1 VDHASD
7 AKESRIADATPF
19 APLHTATKKVC
30 LPGMRNTPPVL
41 FVVLFAATTA
51 FAQTHV
57 PSIEEMAG
65 RIGFSEQAAE
75 RARDGEVVSER
86 LESTSDKDL
95 ALAVGARIQ
104 APPQQVY
111 EFVQA
116 ERLAEFQTV
125 TLADGR
131 IDPAHP
137 SLADMTLSEATLT
150 KLAADPGGTFHM
162 SEEEAA
168 TIREAGRNGTAAAL
182 AAYQEVLAARAKA
195 YWEKGLEG
203 ITPYAG
209 EGRSPAVDLA
219 HADEAAKALF
229 QHSVLGAE
237 IDVVPA
243 RNTGRA
249 EHRLSW
255 ALQKGR
261 DQEAPVLIHRI
272 LYQGE
277 VGEVFVQ
284 RRFYSGYDY
293 DALAIVVGVLP
304 TSDGHSAIF
313 YTNHTYTAQV
323 SGFGGSA
330 KRSIGTKMLEKDVV
344 AEIQRAQE
352 TIPGG

>member
-1 VDHASD
+1 
-7 AKESRIADATPF
+7 
-19 APLHTATKKVC
+19 
-30 LPGMRNTPPVL
+30 MRKTL
-41 FVVLFAATTA
+41 RVLFAVSFASTTA

-65 RIGFSEQAAE
+65 RIGFSEQARE
-75 RARDGEVVSER
+75 RARGGEVIAER

-95 ALAVGARIQ
+95 ALAIGAKIQ

-111 EFVQA
+111 DFVQA

-125 TLADGR
+125 TLAEGR

-137 SLADMTLSEATLT
+137 SLADMKLSEATLE

-182 AAYQEVLAARAKA
+182 ASYQEALAARAKA
-195 YWEKGLEG
+195 YWENGLEG

-209 EGRSPAVDLA
+209 KGRSPAVDLL

-229 QHSVLGAE
+229 QHPVLEAE

-255 ALQKGR
+255 AVQKGR

-272 LYQGE
+272 LYKGE
-277 VGEVFVQ
+277 VGEIFVQ
-284 RRFYSGYDY
+284 RRFYSAYDY
-293 DALAIVVGVLP
+293 DSMEIVVGVLP
-304 TSDGHSAIF
+304 AQGGSAIF

-344 AEIQRAQE
+344 AEMQRAQE
-352 TIPGG
+352 TIPGS

>member
-1 VDHASD
+1 
-7 AKESRIADATPF
+7 
-19 APLHTATKKVC
+19 
-30 LPGMRNTPPVL
+30 MRKRPCVL
-41 FVVLFAATTA
+41 FVVLFASTTA

-57 PSIEEMAG
+57 PSIEEMAR
-65 RIGFSEQAAE
+65 RIGFSEQAVA

-95 ALAVGARIQ
+95 ALAVGARID
-104 APPQQVY
+104 APLQKVY
-111 EFVQA
+111 DFVQA
-116 ERLAEFQTV
+116 DRLAEFQTV
-125 TLADGR
+125 TLADGP
-131 IDPAHP
+131 IDPGSP
-137 SLADMTLSEATLT
+137 SLADMKLSEATLK
-150 KLAADPGGTFHM
+150 KLADDPGDTFHM
-162 SEEEAA
+162 SDEEAA
-168 TIREAGRNGTAAAL
+168 TIRAAGRSGTAAAL
-182 AAYQEVLAARAKA
+182 AAYQEALAARAGA

-229 QHSVLGAE
+229 QLAVLAAE

-255 ALQKGR
+255 AVQKGR

-272 LYQGE
+272 LYKGD

-284 RRFYSGYDY
+284 RRFYSAYDY
-293 DALAIVVGVLP
+293 DSMEIVVGVLP
-304 TSDGHSAIF
+304 TQGGQSAIF

-344 AEIQRAQE
+344 AEMQRAQK
-352 TIPGG
+352 TIPGD